1 MKSSIAILPT
11 SPQTQWDDLRVV
23 LALARGRTLEGAAQR
38 LGADPSTVFRRARA
52 VEKRMGVTLFERSRD
67 GYLPTEAGEA
77 AALVAE
83 RVESEVL
90 GLEAQIGCG
99 DAAPAGTLR
108 LTTTDTIQNDLLMP
122 HLPDFAARCPEVRI
136 ELAATNAFA
145 DLTKRDADVAIRPTR
160 KPPDHLVGRSLGAVP
175 WAVYAPDALARRLGT
190 GPALDSTGW
199 VVPDE
204 SLAELP
210 AVRWR
215 RQRHPKARIALTV
228 NSIAAVRLALAHG
241 LGIGVLPCF
250 VGDTCSAL
258 ARIGEPIAELDSELW
273 ILTHRDYRS
282 LARVRAFFDF
292 AVESI
297 APALASGANRTAAAR
312 RGRSRGPAPRG
323 TR

>member
-1 MKSSIAILPT
+1 MKSSIAILPS

-52 VEKRMGVTLFERSRD
+52 IEKRMGVKLFERSRD

-77 AALVAE
+77 AAQVAE

-108 LTTTDTIQNDLLMP
+108 VTTTDTIQNDLLMSR
-122 HLPDFAARCPEVRI
+122 LPDFAARYPEVRV
-136 ELAATNAFA
+136 ELAATNVFA

-175 WAVYAPDALARRLGT
+175 WALYAPGRLARSLRAGS
-190 GPALDSTGW
+190 ALDSAGW

-204 SLAELP
+204 SLADLP
-210 AVRWR
+210 AVRWQ
-215 RQRHPKARIALTV
+215 RQRHPKARVALAV
-228 NSIAAVRLALAHG
+228 NSIAAVRLALAQG
-241 LGIGVLPCF
+241 MGVGVLPCF
-250 VGDTCSAL
+250 VGEACAGL
-258 ARIGEPIAELDSELW
+258 ARVGEPIAELDSELW

-292 AVESI
+292 AMESI
-297 APALASGANRTAAAR
+297 APALVSRAPSTAT
-312 RGRSRGPAPRG
+312 APRQAIRPQPRG
-323 TR
+323 IR